1 MYLTGHPLEDYV
13 ELLDSLNVASIP
25 ALEEM
30 EEGKEVTVAGM
41 AAACRTIITRNGK
54 HMAFL
59 TLEDQFTTLEVIIF
73 EEVLTQSRELLAGEA
88 PLLVTG
94 RLEFATQGEPK
105 MRAETI
111 AKLEVPNSSHKLYLK
126 IEGDTD
132 SDCINR
138 VLYVLDQYP
147 GDVPVYMFFAATKAL
162 RLMDKFPVNPDRRL
176 LVQLEDMLGKD
187 CVVLKNTQR
196 QAAE

>member
-1 MYLTGHPLEDYV
+1 
-13 ELLDSLNVASIP
+13 LLDSLNVSSIP
-25 ALEEM
+25 DLEERK
-30 EEGKEVTVAGM
+30 EGSEVTVAGV
-41 AAACRTIITRNGK
+41 AAACRTMITRRGK

-73 EEVLTQSRELLAGEA
+73 DEVLAQSRDLLAGEA

-111 AKLEVPNSSHKLYLK
+111 AKLEAPNSSHKLYLK
-126 IEGDTD
+126 IEGNTD

-147 GDVPVYMFFAATKAL
+147 GDVPVYMFFAETKAL

-176 LVQLEDMLGKD
+176 LIQLADMLGED
-187 CVVLKNTQR
+187 CVVLQNAKKQT
-196 QAAE
+196 AE